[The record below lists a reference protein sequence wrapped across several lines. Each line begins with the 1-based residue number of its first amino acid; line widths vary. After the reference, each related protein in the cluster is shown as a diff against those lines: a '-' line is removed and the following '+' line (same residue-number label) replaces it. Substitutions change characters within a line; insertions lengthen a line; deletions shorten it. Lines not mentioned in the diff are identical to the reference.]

1 MPPFAV
7 EEATIE
13 SIHAALRAGEISATE
28 LVQAYLERIETYD
41 RGGPRLNSVIATS
54 EQAIARARQLDESFA
69 DTGEPAGP
77 LYGIPV
83 ALKDNIE
90 SEDMTTTFGSIAMD
104 GYRPPA
110 DATVARR
117 LRDAGAI
124 ILAKTAL
131 PGGATSWF
139 SYSSKTGDT
148 RNPYDLDRDP
158 GGSSAGTGA
167 AIAANLAAVGL
178 GTDCGGSIRVP
189 SSFCNLVGVRS
200 TPGLVPRTG
209 SSYLVIFQD
218 TIGPMTRTVTDAA
231 TVFDAIVG
239 YDASDPYTAAY
250 VIARAPGSYRDQLD
264 PGALRGAHIG
274 LVTNA
279 LGPDDNPASAG
290 VNAVVQTAVDAIAAA
305 G

>member
-54 EQAIARARQLDESFA
+54 EQAIAGARQLDESFA

-77 LYGIPV
+77 LHGIPV

-90 SEDMTTTFGSIAMD
+90 TEDMTTTFGSIAMD

-131 PGGATSWF
+131 PDWATSWF
-139 SYSSKTGDT
+139 SYSSLTTDT
-148 RNPYDLDRDP
+148 RNPYDPNRDP
-158 GGSSAGTGA
+158 GGSSSGTGA
-167 AIAANLAAVGL
+167 AVAANLATVGL
-178 GTDCGGSIRVP
+178 GTDCG
-189 SSFCNLVGVRS
+189 
-200 TPGLVPRTG
+200 
-209 SSYLVIFQD
+209 
-218 TIGPMTRTVTDAA
+218 
-231 TVFDAIVG
+231 
-239 YDASDPYTAAY
+239 
-250 VIARAPGSYRDQLD
+250 
-264 PGALRGAHIG
+264 
-274 LVTNA
+274 
-279 LGPDDNPASAG
+279 
-290 VNAVVQTAVDAIAAA
+290 
-305 G
+305 